1 MIGAARMELLSGLSP
16 FRLMPSTI
24 AERLKECIGFEWD
37 TGNSEKNW
45 IKHGVTRAE
54 SEEAF
59 DNLPLLLSEDE
70 AHSDEEERFHAMGQT
85 DRERKLFITFT
96 FRQNLIS
103 VISARPMDEYERND
117 YEQAT

>member
-1 MIGAARMELLSGLSP
+1 
-16 FRLMPSTI
+16 MPSTI
-24 AERLKECIGFEWD
+24 ADRLKQCVGFQWD
-37 TGNSEKNW
+37 AGNSEKSW
-45 IKHGVTRAE
+45 IKHGVSRAE

-70 AHSDEEERFHAMGQT
+70 THSGEEERFHAMGQT
-85 DRERKLFITFT
+85 DRGRRLFITFT
-96 FRQNLIS
+96 FRDDLVR

>member
-1 MIGAARMELLSGLSP
+1 
-16 FRLMPSTI
+16 MPSSI
-24 AERLKECIGFEWD
+24 AERLKQCVGFQWD
-37 TGNSEKNW
+37 AGNSEKSW
-45 IKHGVTRAE
+45 IKHGVSRAE

-70 AHSDEEERFHAMGQT
+70 THSGDEERFDAMGQT
-85 DRERKLFITFT
+85 DRSRRLFVTFT
-96 FRQNLIS
+96 FRDDLVR